1 MIKIN
6 AAIFNRIIVNLS
18 CKLWFEPKAN
28 LENDSTLYRWVSV
41 NSFSVDFNEIQL
53 TNKVKKS
60 GLDLFSTWL
69 SQDSIDDNGSG
80 YVYYATSDIK
90 LKCIKNLQFG
100 CQIENSNLNEFITEL
115 ESKGIL
121 LNVDVPSHCF
131 YHCINSHFKGCVSPQ
146 DQQLLNEVNEPLVS
160 FLDLENLPHDMLS
173 FGIRIFNL
181 IIVSWINFFF

>member
-1 MIKIN
+1 M
-6 AAIFNRIIVNLS
+6 
-18 CKLWFEPKAN
+18 
-28 LENDSTLYRWVSV
+28 SV

-80 YVYYATSDIK
+80 YGYYATSDIK
-90 LKCIKNLQFG
+90 LKCIKKLQFG

-121 LNVDVPSHCF
+121 LNVDVSSH
-131 YHCINSHFKGCVSPQ
+131 
-146 DQQLLNEVNEPLVS
+146 
-160 FLDLENLPHDMLS
+160 
-173 FGIRIFNL
+173 
-181 IIVSWINFFF
+181 